1 MKRMSLTVGLPA
13 SPPWTV
19 HFCRE
24 LKTPQPLWL
33 APSCSNDVFLLPRC
47 YTKHQTHTFVI
58 NYVQIYNKSSTR
70 PPPLFPGVYLLC
82 ARLRVWGG
90 GGVKV
95 FLSFL
100 LEDHLMFSVAVR
112 SSLARILSQ
121 VQWWSV
127 SMVTRYYVIRR
138 SWWSHFEWKLMFF
151 QLFSTKKVN
160 LVAKTV
166 QSAQLH
172 ILYYFSSQAQKITI
186 SWGFN
191 LISNTC

>member
-1 MKRMSLTVGLPA
+1 MLLG
-13 SPPWTV
+13 
-19 HFCRE
+19 F
-24 LKTPQPLWL
+24 LWQCFFF
-33 APSCSNDVFLLPRC
+33 PCSNLPEN
-47 YTKHQTHTFVI
+47 
-58 NYVQIYNKSSTR
+58 NYVKYCETQTNKTKKNNWHITLRHTR
-70 PPPLFPGVYLLC
+70 DG
-82 ARLRVWGG
+82 GG
-90 GGVKV
+90 GGVGRG
-95 FLSFL
+95 FFGFL